1 MFCVCEHIYIYMNIY
16 YYFSLS
22 PSPTLCFSL
31 PFCIFPSVSAFV
43 SGSFFISSQY
53 FKLDNFN
60 CSEMV
65 SLIISSKSHT
75 FCQFPIFSF
84 CFLLSALFA
93 SFSIKGVMKLL
104 SSSLPSPLHMFMWS
118 CQPFF
123 SPSQCLV
130 DFVLCVLVILFDP
143 PCPFLSLLPSF

>member
-1 MFCVCEHIYIYMNIY
+1 MYIY
-16 YYFSLS
+16 YYFS
-22 PSPTLCFSL
+22 PSLHL
-31 PFCIFPSVSAFV
+31 PLFVFLHFVYSQVCQHLFPVHFY
-43 SGSFFISSQY
+43 SSQY
-53 FKLDNFN
+53 FTLDNFN
-60 CSEMV
+60 CSGMV
-65 SLIISSKSHT
+65 SLLIFSKSHT
-75 FCQFPIFSF
+75 FCQFPSFFSF
-84 CFLLSALFA
+84 CFLLSTLFA
-93 SFSIKGVMKLL
+93 SFSIKGVIKLL